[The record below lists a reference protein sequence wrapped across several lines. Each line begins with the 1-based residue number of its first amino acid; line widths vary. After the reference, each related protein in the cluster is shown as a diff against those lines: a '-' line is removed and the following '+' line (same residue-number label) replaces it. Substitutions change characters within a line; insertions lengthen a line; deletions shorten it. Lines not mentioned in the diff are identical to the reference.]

1 MSNADKILSVIREES
16 EQRIKEMND
25 QADKIYQ
32 EITGEAQKKAQEIR
46 RQGEHK
52 VHLQAENLL
61 KTFHSKSELEKRNA
75 ILKTK
80 RAEIEKTIDL
90 LHKHMLSLE
99 TKEYFRVILK
109 LAESLDDTEGTMY
122 FNSADLK
129 RMPSNFGNVLT
140 DHSIKSKVSSE
151 PDNSID
157 GGFILKNGDVEEN
170 MSFSAV
176 IAANR
181 EKLED
186 VIGSELFVG

>member
-1 MSNADKILSVIREES
+1 MSNADKILSVIKQES
-16 EQRIKEMND
+16 EDRIKEMNE
-25 QADKIYQ
+25 QADKVYL
-32 EITGEAQKKAQEIR
+32 EITGEAEKKAQEIR

-61 KTFHSKSELEKRNA
+61 KSFQSKAELEKRNA

-80 RAEIEKTIDL
+80 RNEIEKTIVM
-90 LHKHMLSLE
+90 LHEHMLSLD
-99 TKEYFRVILK
+99 TKAYFRLVIQ
-109 LAESLDDTEGTMY
+109 LAKTLEDTEGTMY

-129 RMPSNFGNVLT
+129 RLPRSFENILT
-140 DHSIKSKVSSE
+140 DQSIKSKISGT
-151 PDNSID
+151 PDDSID

-186 VIGSELFVG
+186 IIGSELFKN

>member
-1 MSNADKILSVIREES
+1 MSNADKILSVIKQES
-16 EQRIKEMND
+16 EDRIKEMNE

-32 EITGEAQKKAQEIR
+32 DITGDAQKKAQEIR

-52 VHLQAENLL
+52 VHHQAENLL
-61 KTFHSKSELEKRNA
+61 KTFHSRAELERRNA

-80 RAEIEKTIDL
+80 RNEIDKTITE
-90 LHKHMLSLE
+90 LHKYLMSLE
-99 TKEYFRVILK
+99 TKDYFRMIIK
-109 LAESLDDTEGTMY
+109 IAKTLDDTEGEMY

-129 RMPSNFGNVLT
+129 RLPKNFSKILT
-140 DHSIKSKVSSE
+140 DHSIKSHVSSA
-151 PDNSID
+151 PDDSID
-157 GGFILKNGDVEEN
+157 GGFILKNGDIEEN

-186 VIGSELFVG
+186 VIGSELFKD

>member
-1 MSNADKILSVIREES
+1 MSNADKILSVIRQES
-16 EQRIKEMND
+16 EERIKEMND

-32 EITGEAQKKAQEIR
+32 DITSEAQKKAQEIR

-80 RAEIEKTIDL
+80 RAEIEKTIGL
-90 LHKHMLSLE
+90 LHKHMLSLDN
-99 TKEYFRVILK
+99 KEYFRVILR
-109 LAESLDDTEGTMY
+109 LAKGLEDTEGVMY

-129 RMPSNFGNVLT
+129 RMPSNFANVLT
-140 DHSIKSKVSSE
+140 DHSIKSTISKT
-151 PDNSID
+151 PDDSID

-186 VIGSELFVG
+186 IIGSELFSN